1 MFQEIL
7 VAHHVPGKRV
17 SGQSSLGIT
26 AFSVPLAMLL
36 RRLVLCINN
45 VLHTFYVVW
54 GKKYITNLTK
64 QLPDFL
70 GIGLF
75 LKLLCKMPTK
85 VCGSNILVSIRRFLT
100 SFTRM
105 PRNFFPCA
113 FLMDSKKEIAVLCQ
127 VKDP

>member
-1 MFQEIL
+1 MGE
-7 VAHHVPGKRV
+7 
-17 SGQSSLGIT
+17 
-26 AFSVPLAMLL
+26 
-36 RRLVLCINN
+36 
-45 VLHTFYVVW
+45 
-54 GKKYITNLTK
+54 KYIRNLTK

-75 LKLLCKMPTK
+75 LKLLCKTPTK

-105 PRNFFPCA
+105 PRNFFPSA
-113 FLMDSKKEIAVLCQ
+113 FLTDSKKEIAVLCQ